1 MCIGDYYRRVLE
13 VVEALTGVTKEQIE
27 GKCRVR
33 DLVDARCMVI
43 QLMRTA
49 GYYPRQI
56 SQTLGVSVRWVQK
69 VHSEF
74 DYRVRSSVDPMLRIN
89 WEQAAK
95 ILRSN

>member
-1 MCIGDYYRRVLE
+1 MCIRDYYRRVLE

-43 QLMRTA
+43 RLMRTA

-56 SQTLGVSVRWVQK
+56 APTLGVSVRWVQK
-69 VHSEF
+69 VLSDFE
-74 DYRVRSSVDPMLRIN
+74 YRIKSSNDPMLRIN

-95 ILRSN
+95 MLRSN